1 METIEG
7 CFPPTVTIYN
17 FGLIDL
23 KFQKAEF
30 TYEKSKKISMY
41 SSDIRDIEFRMTF
54 DNTKKSN
61 VYSVYISYYGTDQ
74 LLKQLNILFY
84 TNTTEKE
91 ARKFYNLLI
100 KLKD

>member
-17 FGLIDL
+17 FGLIDM
-23 KFQKAEF
+23 KFQKAEN
-30 TYEKSKKISMY
+30 TYEKPKKISMY

-61 VYSVYISYYGTDQ
+61 VYSIYITYYGTEQ
-74 LLKQLNILFY
+74 LLKQLSIYMY

-91 ARKFYNLLI
+91 ARRFYNLLI

>member
-7 CFPPTVTIYN
+7 CFPPTLTIYP
-17 FGLIDL
+17 FGLIDMA
-23 KFQKAEF
+23 FQKAEF
-30 TYEKSKKISMY
+30 TYEKPKKISMY

-61 VYSVYISYYGTDQ
+61 TYSVYISYYGSNQ
-74 LLKQLNILFY
+74 LLKQLSIYMY

-91 ARKFYNLLI
+91 ARRFYNLLI

>member
-7 CFPPTVTIYN
+7 CFPPTVTIYP
-17 FGLIDL
+17 FGLIDMV
-23 KFQKAEF
+23 FQKAEF
-30 TYEKSKKISMY
+30 TYEKPKKISMY

-61 VYSVYISYYGTDQ
+61 VYSVYITYYGTNQ
-74 LLKQLNILFY
+74 LLKQLSIYMYN
-84 TNTTEKE
+84 NTTEKE
-91 ARKFYNLLI
+91 ARRFYNLLI

>member
-7 CFPPTVTIYN
+7 CFPPTVTIYP
-17 FGLIDL
+17 FGLIDMA
-23 KFQKAEF
+23 FQKAEF
-30 TYEKSKKISMY
+30 TYEKPKKISMY

-61 VYSVYISYYGTDQ
+61 VYSVYITYYGTNQ
-74 LLKQLNILFY
+74 LLKQLSIY
-84 TNTTEKE
+84 MYMTTTEKE
-91 ARKFYNLLI
+91 ARRFYNLLI

>member
-7 CFPPTVTIYN
+7 CFPPTVTIYP
-17 FGLIDL
+17 FGLIDMA
-23 KFQKAEF
+23 FQKAEF
-30 TYEKSKKISMY
+30 TYEKPKKISMY

-61 VYSVYISYYGTDQ
+61 VYSVYITYYGTNQ
-74 LLKQLNILFY
+74 LLKQLSIY
-84 TNTTEKE
+84 MYMNTTEKE
-91 ARKFYNLLI
+91 ARRFYNLLI